1 MFDGV
6 FTAIVTPFHQ
16 GEIDWEALEQLI
28 EFQIREGVHG
38 LVPCGT
44 TGESATLSAEEH
56 DKVVRFA
63 VDRAAGRVPIIAGTG
78 SNSTT
83 EAVDRT
89 RAAREVGA
97 DAALVITPYYN
108 KPTPKGM
115 VAHFGAVAAVGLP
128 VVAYNVPSRTC
139 VSLDAATYRQ
149 LAEIPGVVAC
159 KEASGDIDLVE
170 RVLADGKL
178 VVLSGDDGLTFPL
191 FCLGARGVISVVS
204 NVMPRAMVDLF
215 DYVREGQLP
224 AAREEHRRMLPMI
237 RALFCETNPIPVK
250 AALAEMGMMRD
261 ELRLPLVAAGEK
273 TRARLSKVLQEL
285 ALKQ

>member
-16 GEIDWEALEQLI
+16 GEIDWEALERLI

-56 DKVVRFA
+56 DKVVRFT
-63 VDRAAGRVPIIAGTG
+63 VDRAAGRVPVVAGTG

-83 EAVDRT
+83 EAVERT
-89 RAAREVGA
+89 RAARECGA

-115 VAHFGAVAAVGLP
+115 VRHFRAVAEAGLP
-128 VVAYNVPSRTC
+128 VVAYNVPSRTA
-139 VSLDAATYRQ
+139 VSLDAATYRH

-159 KEASGDIDLVE
+159 KEASGDFALAE
-170 RVLADGKL
+170 AVLSEGKL
-178 VVLSGDDGLTFPL
+178 QLLSGEDSLTFPL
-191 FCLGARGVISVVS
+191 FCLGASGVVSVIS

-215 DYVREGQLP
+215 DYVQEGQLP
-224 AAREEHRRMLPMI
+224 AAREEHRRMLPVM
-237 RALFCETNPIPVK
+237 RALFTETNPIPVK
-250 AALAEMGMMRD
+250 AALAEMGLMRD
-261 ELRLPLVAAGEK
+261 ELRLPLVAAGDKTK
-273 TRARLSKVLQEL
+273 TRLRKVLKEV
-285 ALKQ
+285 ALV